1 MLFRWF
7 LYRAIFIK
15 GHSNVDM
22 VSSISLHKKQVK
34 NCRITKSVLYIES
47 IGEETKINRA
57 ICMGKINIGR
67 FVNIFG
73 PGTIISSIKSNI
85 YISDFVSIG
94 QNVSIQDSNHRLDR
108 ASTTF
113 ATRDIYGGSVM
124 DDVTS
129 KGDIIIEED
138 VWIGSNSVILS
149 GVTVGRGAVIA
160 AGSVVTKNVGRYE
173 IVGGN
178 PAKYIKNRFSETTIE
193 LLETEQWWNWSKE
206 KILSNKKFF
215 LEKIE

>member
-1 MLFRWF
+1 
-7 LYRAIFIK
+7 
-15 GHSNVDM
+15 
-22 VSSISLHKKQVK
+22 
-34 NCRITKSVLYIES
+34 
-47 IGEETKINRA
+47 
-57 ICMGKINIGR
+57 MGQINIGR

-85 YISDFVSIG
+85 YIGDFVSIG

-113 ATRDIYGGSVM
+113 AARDIYGGSVM

-149 GVTVGRGAVIA
+149 GVTIGRGAVIA
-160 AGSVVTKNVGRYE
+160 AGSVVTKNVGKYE

-178 PAKYIKNRFSETTIE
+178 PAKYIKSRFSDTTIE
-193 LLETEQWWNWSKE
+193 RLESEQWWNWSKE
-206 KILSNKKFF
+206 KILSSQKFF